1 MNRSTLLILVG
12 IALVAISAGTGYW
25 LGVNKHPA
33 ATRALSVE
41 GERKPLFYRNPMNP
55 EVTSPVPAKDNMGM
69 DYIPVYADEDAA
81 AAVAGTVKVDPVTT
95 QSMGVRTAAAEKRS
109 ISRDILTVGR
119 VDYDEGQIVRLHPKT
134 EGWIDE
140 LFIDETGQ
148 SIKADEILLSIYSPQ
163 LVTSQQEYLL
173 ALTNRQKLGESSFPD
188 VRRGAQEL
196 VENVLTRLR
205 LLDVPEHQIED
216 LKKTREVKKHLH
228 IHSPAAGTVVNVGA
242 RQGQYVTPT
251 TELYFIADLSQVWV
265 FVDVFEEELPWVSV
279 GDTAEMRVEG
289 VPGKTFTGQLTYI
302 YPYAER
308 KTRTIKAR
316 LEFPNEDQQL
326 KPDMFADV
334 RIRAQPKEN
343 VIAVPSEAIVRS
355 GLSEKVFIVK
365 GKGKFEPR
373 EVTVGVSSEGWTEVL
388 TGLETGEQVVV
399 SAQFLIDSES
409 KLREAASKMREV
421 NND

>member
-1 MNRSTLLILVG
+1 MNRSALVFLVG
-12 IALVAISAGTGYW
+12 IASVAMSAGVGYW
-25 LGVNKHPA
+25 WGVSQHPTTTSA
-33 ATRALSVE
+33 GPSEEAR
-41 GERKPLFYRNPMNP
+41 RPLFYRNPMNP

-69 DYIPVYADEDAA
+69 DYIPVYADDDAA
-81 AAVAGTVKVDPVTT
+81 VEVAGTVRVDPVTM
-95 QSMGVRTAAAEKRS
+95 QSMGVRTSAAQKRS
-109 ISRDILTVGR
+109 ISRDVVTLGR

-140 LFIDETGQ
+140 LFIDETGE
-148 SIKADEILLSIYSPQ
+148 SIETDEILLNIYSPQ

-173 ALTNRQKLGESSFPD
+173 ALANLQKLGDSSFPD

-196 VENVLTRLR
+196 AENALTRLR
-205 LLDVPEHQIED
+205 LLDVPEHQIQE

-242 RQGQYVTPT
+242 RQGQYVTPA
-251 TELYFIADLSQVWV
+251 TELYFIADLSRVWV
-265 FVDVFEEELPWVSV
+265 FVDIYEEELPWVSV

-308 KTRTIKAR
+308 STRTIKAR
-316 LEFPNEDQQL
+316 LEFPNEDQLL
-326 KPDMFADV
+326 KPDMFSDV
-334 RIRAQPKEN
+334 RIRAQPKDG
-343 VIAVPSEAIVRS
+343 VVAVPSEAILRS
-355 GLSEKVFIVK
+355 GLSEKVFVVR
-365 GKGKFEPR
+365 GEGKFEPR
-373 EVTVGVSSEGWTEVL
+373 EVTVGIGSGGWTEVL
-388 TGLETGEQVVV
+388 TGLEAGEEVVV

-421 NND
+421 DND